1 MLKSHIRLG
10 KLFGIPVNIDVSWLL
25 IFIWVTW
32 SLAGSYFPQR
42 HLSWSTA
49 LTWGVAVVTSLLF
62 FASVL
67 LHELG
72 HALVAR
78 SQGTP
83 VSEITLFIF
92 GGVAQ
97 IADEPESPGKE
108 FRMALVG
115 PLISLV
121 LSAFFG
127 LLYLATRRAD
137 GPVSAVGSFLAGV
150 NLSLGLFNLIPGF
163 PLDGGRV
170 LRAVLWA
177 ARHDLTQATRWAS
190 WVGQAVAYL
199 FILSGI
205 VSIFRGDWLGGV
217 WIAFIGF
224 FLDNAARSAYHQ
236 LTLRRLLDGHIVG
249 EIMSQECVL
258 LPPQLTLDV
267 FVEQYL
273 LPRGQR
279 CFSVGN
285 RERVLGL
292 LTVHNVSMVPRER
305 WTTTHVADV
314 LTPLDRLRVVAPS
327 TSLWDALQQM
337 TKDGVNQLPVLKDGE
352 LQGMLTREGL
362 LTFIRNR
369 SQLGI

>member
-1 MLKSHIRLG
+1 MFKSHFRLG
-10 KLFGIPVNIDVSWLL
+10 KVFGIPVNIDASWLL

-32 SLAGSYFPQR
+32 SLAGSYFPQ
-42 HLSWSTA
+42 HYPSWSTA

-62 FASVL
+62 FSSVL

-72 HALVAR
+72 HSLVAR

-97 IADEPESPGKE
+97 ITEEPSTPAKE
-108 FRMALVG
+108 LRMALVG
-115 PLISLV
+115 PLISLL
-121 LSAFFG
+121 LSALFG
-127 LLYLATRRAD
+127 ALYLATRS
-137 GPVSAVGSFLAGV
+137 VSLPLSAAGLFLAGA

-170 LRAVLWA
+170 LRAILWA
-177 ARHDLTQATRWAS
+177 ARRDLARATRWAS

-199 FILSGI
+199 FILSG
-205 VSIFRGDWLGGV
+205 VVRAFGGDWVGGI

-224 FLDNAARSAYHQ
+224 FLDNAARSTYYQ
-236 LTLRRLLDGHIVG
+236 LTLHKLLDGHVVG
-249 EIMSQECVL
+249 EIMTQDCVL

-267 FVEQYL
+267 LVEQYL
-273 LPRGQR
+273 LTKGQR
-279 CFSVGN
+279 CFSVGT

-292 LTVHNVSMVPRER
+292 LTVHNVSTIPKER
-305 WTTTHVADV
+305 WPTTHVADV
-314 LTPLDRLRVVAPS
+314 LTPLDQLRVVAPI
-327 TSLWDALQQM
+327 TSLWVALQQM
-337 TKDGVNQLPVLKDGE
+337 TKEGVNQLPVLEDGA
-352 LQGMLTREGL
+352 LLGMVTREGL